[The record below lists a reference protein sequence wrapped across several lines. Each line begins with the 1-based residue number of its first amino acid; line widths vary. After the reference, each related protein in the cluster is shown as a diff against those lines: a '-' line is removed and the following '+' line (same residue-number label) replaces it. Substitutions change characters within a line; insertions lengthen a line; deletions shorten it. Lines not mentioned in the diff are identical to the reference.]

1 MTLSTKICIWLVLTI
16 LFGLGVAIFHFRRRS
31 KHVPLSQRHDNKLG
45 KAMINMERASIFE
58 DYPNFFEFA
67 KYALRE
73 AMGLPR
79 GKAGLELSL
88 STIIKRLEDKH
99 ASEEIIEIVRE
110 IYETSE
116 KIEAGEDF
124 TENLGSRL
132 IRYYEVIREVNN
144 LFGGIN
150 SQN

>member
-1 MTLSTKICIWLVLTI
+1 
-16 LFGLGVAIFHFRRRS
+16 
-31 KHVPLSQRHDNKLG
+31 
-45 KAMINMERASIFE
+45 
-58 DYPNFFEFA
+58 
-67 KYALRE
+67 LRE

-88 STIIKRLEDKH
+88 STMIKRLEDKH
-99 ASEEIIEIVRE
+99 ASEEIIETVRE
-110 IYETSE
+110 IYEISE

-132 IRYYEVIREVNN
+132 TRYYEVIRVVNN